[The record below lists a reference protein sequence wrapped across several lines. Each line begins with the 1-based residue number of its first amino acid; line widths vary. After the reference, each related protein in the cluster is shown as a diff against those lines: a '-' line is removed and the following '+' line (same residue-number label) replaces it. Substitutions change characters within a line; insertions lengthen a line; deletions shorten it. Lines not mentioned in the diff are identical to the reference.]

1 MTSGSGKFLSDHWVA
16 GYFVWEML
24 RRIIIFMQPD
34 MSRILVAASVVA
46 GADFVALKEE
56 DLMAGDDN
64 RQTLSSLS
72 RCNPHLL

>member
-1 MTSGSGKFLSDHWVA
+1 
-16 GYFVWEML
+16 ML
-24 RRIIIFMQPD
+24 RCIIIFKQPD

-72 RCNPHLL
+72 LCNPYLL